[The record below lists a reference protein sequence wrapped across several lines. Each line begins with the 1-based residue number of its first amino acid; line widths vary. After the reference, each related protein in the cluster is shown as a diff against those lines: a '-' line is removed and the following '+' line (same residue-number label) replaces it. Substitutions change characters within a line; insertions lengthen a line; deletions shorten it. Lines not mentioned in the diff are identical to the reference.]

1 MFYVSFVF
9 DDSSRLSWLVEAP
22 NERRAVNAIL
32 NKTKTVKKPKFVV
45 VEKPCI
51 TSSDE
56 DIDLLSKFESWG
68 GEYDNVF
75 HIENKLAEIVDIGG
89 IKICLGSLAEYSDIV
104 KYLGETNELRQY

>member
-1 MFYVSFVF
+1 MECLVVENCDWFLQTVKILTKESVMFYVSFVF

-22 NERRAVNAIL
+22 NERSAVNAIL

-56 DIDLLSKFESWG
+56 DIDLLNKFESW
-68 GEYDNVF
+68 DW
-75 HIENKLAEIVDIGG
+75 
-89 IKICLGSLAEYSDIV
+89 
-104 KYLGETNELRQY
+104 

>member
-22 NERRAVNAIL
+22 NERSAVNAIL
-32 NKTKTVKKPKFVV
+32 NRTKTVKKPKFVV

-68 GEYDNVF
+68 GE
-75 HIENKLAEIVDIGG
+75 
-89 IKICLGSLAEYSDIV
+89 
-104 KYLGETNELRQY
+104 